1 MMLETLVAPLE
12 YAFFQKG
19 LLVAAL
25 SGALLGFIGVYI
37 VLRGMSYIG
46 HGLSHS
52 IFGGFAAVQLFAAQ
66 FYAVGAALWGI
77 ASALAINGVTRRTR
91 IGADAAIG
99 VVTTASFALGV
110 ALFAKFG
117 TSGPAFENALF
128 GSILG
133 ITTGQI
139 VGLLA
144 VSALAVAVVLGRY
157 RALLFATFDPE
168 VAEVSGVN
176 VRRLE
181 AVFMIVLSLSILATL
196 TVVGVTL
203 VAAMLVIPAVVAR
216 MLTDSFGRMLVLS
229 TAIGTAS
236 GVVGMYLS
244 YFAGVP
250 SGTMI
255 VLVGAAVFCVVLA
268 ITGGRGL
275 RRSAGL
281 DTHAGPGIPGIPGIP
296 GVPAA
301 TP

>member
-1 MMLETLVAPLE
+1 MESLLAPLE

-25 SGALLGFIGVYI
+25 SGALLGFLGVYI

-66 FYAVGAALWGI
+66 FYAIGAALWGI

-99 VVTTASFALGV
+99 VITTASFALGV

-117 TSGPAFENALF
+117 SSGPAFENALF

-133 ITTGQI
+133 ISTAQI
-139 VGLLA
+139 LGLAAVSLLA
-144 VSALAVAVVLGRY
+144 VVFVIVRY
-157 RALLFATFDPE
+157 RALLFTTFDPE
-168 VAEVSGVN
+168 VAAVSGVN
-176 VRRLE
+176 VPRLE
-181 AVFMIVLSLSILATL
+181 ALFMIVLSLSILATL
-196 TVVGVTL
+196 TVIGVTL

-216 MLTDSFGRMLVLS
+216 MLTDSFSRMIGLS

-236 GVVGMYLS
+236 GIVGMYAS

-255 VLVGAAVFCVVLA
+255 VLVSAALFCIVLVA
-268 ITGGRGL
+268 TRGRGL
-275 RRSAGL
+275 RRSSGL
-281 DTHAGPGIPGIPGIP
+281 DSH
-296 GVPAA
+296 PATA
-301 TP
+301 IA